1 MVGESFHLLSFDPRG
16 VNGSVPRAI
25 CYPTEG
31 KRADSFLNVPWHV
44 EFEAGEMFTMAEN
57 KAKACHETMGEHGK
71 YLNTPQTAADMD
83 FILDALGQ
91 AKMFYWGFSCMFSVA
106 TPRSYLA

>member
-1 MVGESFHLLSFDPRG
+1 
-16 VNGSVPRAI
+16 
-25 CYPTEG
+25 
-31 KRADSFLNVPWHV
+31 
-44 EFEAGEMFTMAEN
+44 MFTMAEN

-91 AKMFYWGFSCMFSVA
+91 TKMFYWGFSCMFSVA